1 MVVRDADVLADM
13 GRHAGATVYV
23 SVPTVDE
30 HAWSTL
36 EPGTA
41 HPMQRLRAVR
51 LLRDAGVH
59 VGVLMAPVVPGF
71 MSSPEQLE
79 ATVKAIA
86 DHGAAFAGANVMYL
100 KGGTREHFMRFI
112 ASEFPQLVEGF
123 ETLYA
128 GAYAPGGYVTAIRSM
143 VTALQ
148 QRYDVNPRERYGQPP
163 VESDVPQKEKAADQA
178 AFEW

>member
-1 MVVRDADVLADM
+1 
-13 GRHAGATVYV
+13 
-23 SVPTVDE
+23 
-30 HAWSTL
+30 
-36 EPGTA
+36 
-41 HPMQRLRAVR
+41 
-51 LLRDAGVH
+51 
-59 VGVLMAPVVPGF
+59 MAPVVPGF

-143 VTALQ
+143 VSALQ